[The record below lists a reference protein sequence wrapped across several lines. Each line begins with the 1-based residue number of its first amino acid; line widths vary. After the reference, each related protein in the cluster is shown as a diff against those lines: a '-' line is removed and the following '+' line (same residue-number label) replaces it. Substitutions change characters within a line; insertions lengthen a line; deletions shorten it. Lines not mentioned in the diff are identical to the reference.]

1 MLVTE
6 NGNYFFDVELVFRH
20 NRTRLKLERN
30 SNITNRND
38 MLKLLQNRRRSAAFT
53 NFGGSLSTSGFHRA
67 AFFLTLKVTPNTVDT
82 SFGAG
87 FHIFID
93 WNQDASF
100 LRDLGGFKLEN
111 DGIIQLDGASEID
124 WLDVDFIKR
133 KLPLIFDY
141 YLVGFNDRTI
151 EDEAE
156 IAVREENKF
165 KKIPTSLGFEDRLV
179 ADI

>member
-1 MLVTE
+1 MLITE
-6 NGNYFFDVELVFRH
+6 NGNYFFDVELVFKH

-30 SNITNRND
+30 SNIANRND
-38 MLKLLQNRRRSAAFT
+38 MLKLLQSRRRSAAFT
-53 NFGGSLSTSGFHRA
+53 NFGGSLSASGFHRA

-93 WNQDASF
+93 WSQDASF

-141 YLVGFNDRTI
+141 YLVGFSDKTA

-156 IAVREENKF
+156 VAVREENKF

-179 ADI
+179 SDT

>member
-6 NGNYFFDVELVFRH
+6 NGNYFFDVELIFKH

-30 SNITNRND
+30 SNIANIND
-38 MLKLLQNRRRSAAFT
+38 MLKLLSNRRRSAAFT
-53 NFGGSLSTSGFHRA
+53 NFGGSLSASGFHRA

-93 WNQDASF
+93 WSQDASF
-100 LRDLGGFKLEN
+100 LRDLGGFSMGN
-111 DGIIQLDGASEID
+111 DGIIQLGGASEID

-156 IAVREENKF
+156 VAVREENKF
-165 KKIPTSLGFEDRLV
+165 KKIPTNLGFTDRLV
-179 ADI
+179 ADT

>member
-6 NGNYFFDVELVFRH
+6 NGNYFFDVELVFKH

-30 SNITNRND
+30 SNIATRND

-53 NFGGSLSTSGFHRA
+53 NFGGSLSASGFHRA
-67 AFFLTLKVTPNTVDT
+67 ALFLTLKVTPNTVDT

-141 YLVGFNDRTI
+141 YLVGFSDKTA
-151 EDEAE
+151 EDEMEVAQ
-156 IAVREENKF
+156 REENKF
-165 KKIPTSLGFEDRLV
+165 KKIPTNLGFEDRLV

>member
-6 NGNYFFDVELVFRH
+6 NGNYFFDVELAFRH
-20 NRTRLKLERN
+20 NRVRLKLERN
-30 SNITNRND
+30 SNIANRND
-38 MLKLLQNRRRSAAFT
+38 MLKLLQSRRRSAAFT
-53 NFGGSLSTSGFHRA
+53 NFGGSLSASGFHRA

-93 WNQDASF
+93 WSQDASF
-100 LRDLGGFKLEN
+100 LRDLCGFSMGN

-124 WLDVDFIKR
+124 WLDVDFVKR

-141 YLVGFNDRTI
+141 YLIGFNDRTI

-156 IAVREENKF
+156 VAVREENKF

>member
-6 NGNYFFDVELVFRH
+6 NGNYFFDVELAFRH
-20 NRTRLKLERN
+20 NRVRLKLERN
-30 SNITNRND
+30 SNIANRND

-53 NFGGSLSTSGFHRA
+53 NFGGSLSASGFHRA

-93 WNQDASF
+93 WSQDASF

-124 WLDVDFIKR
+124 WLDVDFVKR

-141 YLVGFNDRTI
+141 YLIGFNDRTA

-179 ADI
+179 SDI

>member
-6 NGNYFFDVELVFRH
+6 NGNYFFDVELIFKH

-30 SNITNRND
+30 SNIASKND
-38 MLKLLQNRRRSAAFT
+38 MLKLLSNRRRSAAFT
-53 NFGGSLSTSGFHRA
+53 NFGGSLSASGFHRA
-67 AFFLTLKVTPNTVDT
+67 AFFLTLKV
-82 SFGAG
+82 
-87 FHIFID
+87 
-93 WNQDASF
+93 
-100 LRDLGGFKLEN
+100 N

-141 YLVGFNDRTI
+141 YLVGFSDRTA

-156 IAVREENKF
+156 VAVREENKF

-179 ADI
+179 SDT

>member
-1 MLVTE
+1 MLITE
-6 NGNYFFDVELVFRH
+6 NGNCFFDVELIFKH

-30 SNITNRND
+30 SNIATRND

-53 NFGGSLSTSGFHRA
+53 NFGGSLSASGFHRA

-141 YLVGFNDRTI
+141 YLVGFSDKTA
-151 EDEAE
+151 EDEMEVAQ
-156 IAVREENKF
+156 REENKF
-165 KKIPTSLGFEDRLV
+165 KKIPTNLGFEDRLV

>member
-6 NGNYFFDVELVFRH
+6 NGNYFFDVELVFKH

-30 SNITNRND
+30 SNIATRND
-38 MLKLLQNRRRSAAFT
+38 MLKLLQSRRRSAAFT
-53 NFGGSLSTSGFHRA
+53 NFGGSLSASGFHRA

-93 WNQDASF
+93 WSQDASF

-141 YLVGFNDRTI
+141 YLVSFNDRTI

-156 IAVREENKF
+156 VAVRGENKF

-179 ADI
+179 SDT

>member
-1 MLVTE
+1 MLITE
-6 NGNYFFDVELVFRH
+6 NGNYFFDVELVFKH

-30 SNITNRND
+30 SNIANRND
-38 MLKLLQNRRRSAAFT
+38 MLKLLQSRRRSAAFT
-53 NFGGSLSTSGFHRA
+53 NFGGSLSASGFHRA

-141 YLVGFNDRTI
+141 YLVGFSDKTA
-151 EDEAE
+151 EDEMEVAQ
-156 IAVREENKF
+156 REENKF
-165 KKIPTSLGFEDRLV
+165 KKIPTNLGFEDRLV

>member
-6 NGNYFFDVELVFRH
+6 NGNYFFDVELAFRH
-20 NRTRLKLERN
+20 NRARLKLERN
-30 SNITNRND
+30 SDITNRND
-38 MLKLLQNRRRSAAFT
+38 MLKLLSNRRRSAAFT
-53 NFGGSLSTSGFHRA
+53 NFGGSLSASGFHRA

-93 WNQDASF
+93 WSQDASF
-100 LRDLGGFKLEN
+100 LRDLGGFSMGN

-141 YLVGFNDRTI
+141 YLVGFYDRTI

-156 IAVREENKF
+156 VAVREENKF

>member
-1 MLVTE
+1 MLITE

-30 SNITNRND
+30 SNITTRND

-53 NFGGSLSTSGFHRA
+53 NFGGSLSASGFHRA

-141 YLVGFNDRTI
+141 YLVGFSDKTA
-151 EDEAE
+151 EDEMEVAQ
-156 IAVREENKF
+156 REENKF
-165 KKIPTSLGFEDRLV
+165 KKIPTNLGFEDRLV

>member
-30 SNITNRND
+30 SNIANRND
-38 MLKLLQNRRRSAAFT
+38 MLKLLQSRRRSAAFT
-53 NFGGSLSTSGFHRA
+53 NFGGSLSASGFHRA

-141 YLVGFNDRTI
+141 YLVGFSDKTA
-151 EDEAE
+151 EDEMEVAQ
-156 IAVREENKF
+156 REENKF
-165 KKIPTSLGFEDRLV
+165 KKIPTNLGFEDRLV

>member
-6 NGNYFFDVELVFRH
+6 NGNYFFDVELVFKH

-30 SNITNRND
+30 SNIATRND

-53 NFGGSLSTSGFHRA
+53 NFGGSLSASGFHRA

-100 LRDLGGFKLEN
+100 LRNLGGFKLEN

-141 YLVGFNDRTI
+141 YLVGFSDKTA
-151 EDEAE
+151 EDEMEVAQ
-156 IAVREENKF
+156 REENKF
-165 KKIPTSLGFEDRLV
+165 KKIPTNLGFEDRLV

>member
-1 MLVTE
+1 MLITE

-53 NFGGSLSTSGFHRA
+53 NFGGSLSASGFHRA

-93 WNQDASF
+93 WSQDASF

-141 YLVGFNDRTI
+141 YLVGFNDRTA

-156 IAVREENKF
+156 VAVREENKL
-165 KKIPTSLGFEDRLV
+165 KKLPTSLGFEDRLV
-179 ADI
+179 ADT

>member
-6 NGNYFFDVELVFRH
+6 NGNRIFDVELIFKH

-30 SNITNRND
+30 SVIATRND
-38 MLKLLQNRRRSAAFT
+38 MLKLLANRRRSAAFT
-53 NFGGSLSTSGFHRA
+53 NFGGSLSASGFHRA

-93 WNQDASF
+93 WSQDASF
-100 LRDLGGFKLEN
+100 LRDLGGFKLES

-156 IAVREENKF
+156 VAVREENKF

-179 ADI
+179 SDT

>member
-6 NGNYFFDVELVFRH
+6 NGNYFFDVELVFKH

-53 NFGGSLSTSGFHRA
+53 NFGGSLSASGFHRA

-156 IAVREENKF
+156 VAGRGENKF
-165 KKIPTSLGFEDRLV
+165 KTMPTSLGFEDRLV
-179 ADI
+179 SDI

>member
-6 NGNYFFDVELVFRH
+6 NGNYFFDVELVFKH

-30 SNITNRND
+30 SNIATRND

-53 NFGGSLSTSGFHRA
+53 NFGGSLSASGFHRA

-100 LRDLGGFKLEN
+100 LKDLGGFKLEN

-133 KLPLIFDY
+133 KFPLIFDY
-141 YLVGFNDRTI
+141 YLVGFSDKTA
-151 EDEAE
+151 EDEMEVAQ
-156 IAVREENKF
+156 REENKF
-165 KKIPTSLGFEDRLV
+165 KKIPTNLGFEDRLV

>member
-6 NGNYFFDVELVFRH
+6 NGNYFFDVELAFRH
-20 NRTRLKLERN
+20 NRVRLKLERN
-30 SNITNRND
+30 SNIANRND
-38 MLKLLQNRRRSAAFT
+38 MLKLLQSRRRSAAFT
-53 NFGGSLSTSGFHRA
+53 NFGGSLSASGFHRA

-93 WNQDASF
+93 WSQDASF

-141 YLVGFNDRTI
+141 YLVGFNDRTA

-156 IAVREENKF
+156 VAVREENKF
-165 KKIPTSLGFEDRLV
+165 KRIPTSLGFEDRLV
-179 ADI
+179 SDT

>member
-6 NGNYFFDVELVFRH
+6 NGNYFFDVELVFKH

-30 SNITNRND
+30 SNVVSRND
-38 MLKLLQNRRRSAAFT
+38 ILRLLLNRRRSAAFT
-53 NFGGSLSTSGFHRA
+53 NFGGSLSASGFHRA

-93 WNQDASF
+93 WSQDSTF
-100 LRDLGGFKLEN
+100 LRDLGGFSMGN
-111 DGIIQLDGASEID
+111 DGIIRLDGNSEID

-141 YLVGFNDRTI
+141 YLVGFSDRTV
-151 EDEAE
+151 EDEIE
-156 IAVREENKF
+156 VTQREENKF
-165 KKIPTSLGFEDRLV
+165 KKLPTNLGFEDRLV

>member
-6 NGNYFFDVELVFRH
+6 NGNYFFDVELAFRH
-20 NRTRLKLERN
+20 NRVRLKLERN
-30 SNITNRND
+30 SNIANRND

-53 NFGGSLSTSGFHRA
+53 NFGGSLSASGFHRA

-93 WNQDASF
+93 WNQDSIF
-100 LRDLGGFKLEN
+100 LRDLGGFSMGN

-156 IAVREENKF
+156 VAVREENKF
-165 KKIPTSLGFEDRLV
+165 KKI
-179 ADI
+179 

>member
-6 NGNYFFDVELVFRH
+6 NGNYFFDVELVFKH

-30 SNITNRND
+30 SNIATRND

-141 YLVGFNDRTI
+141 YLVGFSDKTA
-151 EDEAE
+151 EDEMEVAQ
-156 IAVREENKF
+156 REENKF
-165 KKIPTSLGFEDRLV
+165 KKIPTNLGFEDRLV

>member
-6 NGNYFFDVELVFRH
+6 NGNYFFDVELIFKH

-30 SNITNRND
+30 SNIANRND
-38 MLKLLQNRRRSAAFT
+38 MLKLLQSRRRSAAFT
-53 NFGGSLSTSGFHRA
+53 NFGGSLSASGFHRA

-156 IAVREENKF
+156 VAVREENKF

-179 ADI
+179 SDT

>member
-6 NGNYFFDVELVFRH
+6 NGNYFFDVELAFRH
-20 NRTRLKLERN
+20 NRVRLKLERN
-30 SNITNRND
+30 SNIANRND
-38 MLKLLQNRRRSAAFT
+38 MLKLLQSRRRSAAFT
-53 NFGGSLSTSGFHRA
+53 NFGGSLSASGFHRA

-93 WNQDASF
+93 WSQDASF
-100 LRDLGGFKLEN
+100 LRDLGGFSMGN

-124 WLDVDFIKR
+124 WLDVDFVKR

-141 YLVGFNDRTI
+141 YLVGFNDRTA

-156 IAVREENKF
+156 VAVRGENKF
-165 KKIPTSLGFEDRLV
+165 KTMPTSLGFEDRLV
-179 ADI
+179 SDI

>member
-1 MLVTE
+1 MLMTE
-6 NGNYFFDVELVFRH
+6 NGNYFFDVELVFKH

-30 SNITNRND
+30 SNIATRND

-53 NFGGSLSTSGFHRA
+53 NFGGSLSASGFHRA

-141 YLVGFNDRTI
+141 YLVGFSDKTA
-151 EDEAE
+151 EDEMEVAQ
-156 IAVREENKF
+156 REENKF
-165 KKIPTSLGFEDRLV
+165 KKIPTNLGFEDRLV

>member
-6 NGNYFFDVELVFRH
+6 NGNYFFDVELAFRH
-20 NRTRLKLERN
+20 NRVRLKLERN
-30 SNITNRND
+30 SNIASRND
-38 MLKLLQNRRRSAAFT
+38 MLKLLQSRRRSAAFT
-53 NFGGSLSTSGFHRA
+53 NFGRSLSASGFHRA

-156 IAVREENKF
+156 VAVREENKF

-179 ADI
+179 SDT

>member
-93 WNQDASF
+93 WSQDSSF

-111 DGIIQLDGASEID
+111 DGIIQLDGASEVD

-179 ADI
+179 SDT

>member
-1 MLVTE
+1 MLITE
-6 NGNYFFDVELVFRH
+6 NGNYFFDVELAFKH
-20 NRTRLKLERN
+20 NRARLKLERN
-30 SNITNRND
+30 SSVVSRND
-38 MLKLLQNRRRSAAFT
+38 MLRLLSNRRRSAAFT
-53 NFGGSLSTSGFHRA
+53 NFGGSLSSSGFHRA

-93 WNQDASF
+93 WNQDSTF
-100 LRDLGGFKLEN
+100 LLDLGGFSMGN
-111 DGIIQLDGASEID
+111 DGIIRLDGNSEID

-141 YLVGFNDRTI
+141 YLVGFSDRTA

-156 IAVREENKF
+156 VAVREENKF
-165 KKIPTSLGFEDRLV
+165 KKIPTNLGFEDRLV

>member
-6 NGNYFFDVELVFRH
+6 NGNYFFDVELVFKH

-30 SNITNRND
+30 SNIATRND

-53 NFGGSLSTSGFHRA
+53 NFGGSLSASGFHRA
-67 AFFLTLKVTPNTVDT
+67 AFFLTLKVIPNTVDT

-141 YLVGFNDRTI
+141 YLVGFSDKTA
-151 EDEAE
+151 EDEMEVAQ
-156 IAVREENKF
+156 REENKF
-165 KKIPTSLGFEDRLV
+165 KKIPTNLGFEDRLV

>member
-6 NGNYFFDVELVFRH
+6 NGNYFFDVELVFKH

-30 SNITNRND
+30 SNIATRND

-53 NFGGSLSTSGFHRA
+53 NFGGSLSASGFHRA

-141 YLVGFNDRTI
+141 YLVGFSDKTA
-151 EDEAE
+151 EDEMEVAQ
-156 IAVREENKF
+156 REENKF
-165 KKIPTSLGFEDRLV
+165 EKIPTNLGFEDRLV

>member
-6 NGNYFFDVELVFRH
+6 NGNYFFDVELIFKH

-30 SNITNRND
+30 SNIASKND
-38 MLKLLQNRRRSAAFT
+38 MLKLLSNRRRSAAFT
-53 NFGGSLSTSGFHRA
+53 NFGGSLSASGFHRA

-111 DGIIQLDGASEID
+111 DGIIQLDGNSEID

-141 YLVGFNDRTI
+141 YLIGFSDKTA

-156 IAVREENKF
+156 VAVREENKF
-165 KKIPTSLGFEDRLV
+165 KKIPTSLGFENRLV
-179 ADI
+179 SDI

>member
-30 SNITNRND
+30 SNIANRND
-38 MLKLLQNRRRSAAFT
+38 MLKLLQSRRRSAAFT
-53 NFGGSLSTSGFHRA
+53 NFGGSLSASGFHRA

-124 WLDVDFIKR
+124 WLNVDFIKR

-141 YLVGFNDRTI
+141 YLVGFSDKTA
-151 EDEAE
+151 EDEMEVAQ
-156 IAVREENKF
+156 REENKF
-165 KKIPTSLGFEDRLV
+165 KKIPTNLGFEDRLV

>member
-6 NGNYFFDVELVFRH
+6 NGNCFFDVELIFKH

-30 SNITNRND
+30 SNIATRND
-38 MLKLLQNRRRSAAFT
+38 MLKLLSNRRRSAAFT
-53 NFGGSLSTSGFHRA
+53 NFGGSLSASGFHRA

-141 YLVGFNDRTI
+141 YLVGFSDKTA
-151 EDEAE
+151 EDEMEVAQ
-156 IAVREENKF
+156 REENKF
-165 KKIPTSLGFEDRLV
+165 KKIPTNLGFEDRLV

>member
-6 NGNYFFDVELVFRH
+6 NGNYFFDVELAFRH
-20 NRTRLKLERN
+20 NRVRLKLERN
-30 SNITNRND
+30 SNIANRND
-38 MLKLLQNRRRSAAFT
+38 MLKLLQSRRRSAAFT
-53 NFGGSLSTSGFHRA
+53 NFGGSLSASGFHRA

-93 WNQDASF
+93 WSQDASF

-124 WLDVDFIKR
+124 WLDVDFVKR

-141 YLVGFNDRTI
+141 YLIGFNDRTA

-156 IAVREENKF
+156 VAVREENKF

-179 ADI
+179 SDT

>member
-20 NRTRLKLERN
+20 NRIRLKLERN
-30 SNITNRND
+30 SNIANRND
-38 MLKLLQNRRRSAAFT
+38 MLKLLSNRRRSAAFT
-53 NFGGSLSTSGFHRA
+53 NFGGSLSASGFHRA

-141 YLVGFNDRTI
+141 YLVGFSDKTA
-151 EDEAE
+151 EDEMEVAQ
-156 IAVREENKF
+156 REENKF
-165 KKIPTSLGFEDRLV
+165 KKIPTNLGFEDRLV

>member
-30 SNITNRND
+30 SNIANRND
-38 MLKLLQNRRRSAAFT
+38 MLKLLQNRRRSVAFT
-53 NFGGSLSTSGFHRA
+53 NFGGNLSASGFHRT
-67 AFFLTLKVTPNTVDT
+67 AFFLTLKVTPNTADT

-93 WNQDASF
+93 WSQDASF
-100 LRDLGGFKLEN
+100 LRDLGGFSMGN
-111 DGIIQLDGASEID
+111 DGIIQLNGASEID
-124 WLDVDFIKR
+124 WLDVDFVKR

-141 YLVGFNDRTI
+141 YLIGFNDRTA
-151 EDEAE
+151 EDGAE
-156 IAVREENKF
+156 VAVREENKF

-179 ADI
+179 SDI

>member
-6 NGNYFFDVELVFRH
+6 NGNYFFDVELAFRH
-20 NRTRLKLERN
+20 NRVRLKLERN
-30 SNITNRND
+30 SNIANRND

-53 NFGGSLSTSGFHRA
+53 NFGGSLSASGFHRA
-67 AFFLTLKVTPNTVDT
+67 AFFLTLKVTPSTIDT

-93 WNQDASF
+93 WNQDSTF

-111 DGIIQLDGASEID
+111 DGIIRLDGNSEID

-141 YLVGFNDRTI
+141 YLVGFIDRTA
-151 EDEAE
+151 EDEME
-156 IAVREENKF
+156 VAVREENKF